1 MSEYVIAKYLRLSLE
16 DADLDPAEKEESN
29 SISNQRRLIDDAI
42 STKFAS
48 KTVKVIEFA
57 DDGRSGANFD
67 RPGVTKLLELAKQ
80 GKVNCII
87 VKDMSRSGRD
97 YLKVGMYTE
106 MIFPNADIRFIAINN
121 GVDSANQAENDMTP
135 FINIFNEFYA
145 KDTSRKIRAVFKAKG

>member
-57 DDGRSGANFD
+57 DDGRSGTNFD

-80 GKVNCII
+80 GKVNCILA
-87 VKDMSRSGRD
+87 MSYRMSQTALKRS
-97 YLKVGMYTE
+97 
-106 MIFPNADIRFIAINN
+106 F
-121 GVDSANQAENDMTP
+121 SARPT
-135 FINIFNEFYA
+135 
-145 KDTSRKIRAVFKAKG
+145 